1 LGERREPDRISKTA
15 LENAERFISRIPIDA
30 VGFVFLAGE
39 KPLSPTLKLSQ
50 RTCSLIR
57 QTHAHEHPRGWVIL
71 SPKAGSQEQKKGV
84 RMSRKVADVMWEMLA
99 AAGVKRCYGIVGDA
113 LNPVIDALRRN
124 GKIEFIHVRHEEYGV
139 FAAVAD
145 AYFTGIPVVVCSTAG
160 PGVTHLFTGLM
171 GARQEGAAIVA
182 IAGDVE
188 TKLIDTAALEELNPY
203 KFFDTACLYVGR
215 VVNPEQARAVFTT
228 AILTAVLDKG
238 PTVISLPGDIASA
251 KADRSGHQIAIP
263 APPVLR
269 PADADLGKLAAMI
282 EAANKIA
289 IFGGDGCRDAR
300 NEVLQLAVRLN
311 APVGY
316 SFRGKQWLEHDN
328 PNAVGM
334 TGLLGYGGAY
344 KAIHDADLV
353 LLLGTDFPFSE
364 FLPGDG
370 VKKVQIDTNP
380 KHLGRRTALDLA
392 LVGDIQ
398 ATVSALLTR
407 VTGKTDS
414 RFLEKHVAETHSF
427 HELLQHYVDKGP
439 GIKPIRPEFL
449 VATLSE
455 LADDDA
461 MFFADTGTACI
472 WMARYL
478 EGGTHRRLFG
488 SFSWAS
494 MANAA
499 PNAFGAQLA
508 YPGRQTIA
516 LCGDGGFTML
526 ALGDLLT
533 QVQRKTPVVQIIL
546 NNASLDF
553 VNIEMQEAGVVP
565 FGVDFEN
572 PNFAK
577 VAEAMG
583 AKGIRIE
590 DPGDVREGLSA
601 ALAHKGGPVV
611 VDAVVDCYALS
622 LPSHIPFHTAEGFTL
637 SLAKQVL
644 TGKMDAVIETIK
656 RNIDL
661 I

>member
-1 LGERREPDRISKTA
+1 
-15 LENAERFISRIPIDA
+15 
-30 VGFVFLAGE
+30 
-39 KPLSPTLKLSQ
+39 
-50 RTCSLIR
+50 
-57 QTHAHEHPRGWVIL
+57 
-71 SPKAGSQEQKKGV
+71 
-84 RMSRKVADVMWEMLA
+84 MSRKVADLMWEMLA
-99 AAGVKRCYGIVGDA
+99 NAGVKRCYGIVGDA

-145 AYFTGIPVVVCSTAG
+145 AYLSGNPAVVCGTAG
-160 PGVTHLFTGLM
+160 PGVTHLFNGLM
-171 GARQEGAAIVA
+171 DARKEGAPIIA

-188 TKLIDTAALEELNPY
+188 TKLMDTAALEELNPY

-228 AILTAVLDKG
+228 AILTAVADKG
-238 PTVISLPGDIASA
+238 PTLISMPGDVAAAGAPDQSS
-251 KADRSGHQIAIP
+251 RQVAIP
-263 APPVLR
+263 APPVFR
-269 PADADLGKLAAMI
+269 PDGADLDKLAEMI
-282 EAANKIA
+282 ESAKKVA

-300 NEVLQLAVRLN
+300 DEVLQLAARLK

-344 KAIHDADLV
+344 KAIHDADLL

-370 VKKVQIDTNP
+370 VKKVQIDRNP
-380 KHLGRRTALDLA
+380 KHIGRRTAVDLA
-392 LVGDIQ
+392 LVGDIK
-398 ATVSALLTR
+398 ATVAALLPKLR
-407 VTGKTDS
+407 DKTES
-414 RFLEKHVAETHSF
+414 RFLEKHIAETNSF
-427 HELLQHYVDKGP
+427 HELLQHYVEKGP

-449 VATLSE
+449 AATLSE
-455 LADDDA
+455 LASDDA
-461 MFFADTGTACI
+461 LFFVDTGTACI
-472 WMARYL
+472 WAARHL
-478 EGGTHRRLFG
+478 KGGTNRRIFG

-508 YPGRQTIA
+508 FPGRQTIA

-526 ALGDLLT
+526 GLGDLLT
-533 QVQRKTPVVQIIL
+533 QVQRKSPVVQIIL
-546 NNASLDF
+546 NNESLDF
-553 VNIEMQEAGVVP
+553 VNIEMQEAGVLP
-565 FGVDFEN
+565 FGVDFKN

-590 DPGDVREGLSA
+590 DPGDVREGLAA
-601 ALAHKGGPVV
+601 ALAHNGGPVV
-611 VDAVVDCYALS
+611 VDAVVDPYALS
-622 LPSHIPFHTAEGFTL
+622 LPSHFPFRTVTGFTL
-637 SLAKQVL
+637 SLAKQVVS
-644 TGKMDAVIETIK
+644 GKMDSVIKTIE
-656 RNIDL
+656 RNVGL
-661 I
+661 V